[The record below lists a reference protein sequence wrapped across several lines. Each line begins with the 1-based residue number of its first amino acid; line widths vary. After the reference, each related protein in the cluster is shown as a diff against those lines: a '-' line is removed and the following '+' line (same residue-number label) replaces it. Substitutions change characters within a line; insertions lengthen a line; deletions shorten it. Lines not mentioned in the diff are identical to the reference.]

1 MKHHGIL
8 VFLASLG
15 ALAGVLVWLALQ
27 ADIQDVL
34 AWLPAPPALVQQ
46 LVVTLVEW
54 LFYSATVALLM
65 QATHGSVTHSSGGFL
80 LGIRIYFSC
89 TALNYLLPLKP
100 GIPLRLYLYRRM
112 LQIPYATGT
121 AILLLEVALV
131 SGLPM
136 LFAPL
141 ALWYLQVPMEIG
153 GYIML
158 GILAAATLSAL
169 LVRRRPARRG
179 LRFVSRLRQYLQH
192 PFRRAP
198 ARMLICILLQPLALL
213 MYALRLWLIL
223 LPFGAPI
230 PLPALWA
237 IAVVSIT
244 AGRLSMLPMGIG
256 VSDLSIGL
264 LLAQAGASPEATL
277 AAVTLNRLWFSSIP
291 LLVGLATAPALRAGT
306 GMLSNEK
313 A

>member
-1 MKHHGIL
+1 MRHGIL
-8 VFLASLG
+8 VTFVSLG
-15 ALAGVLVWLALQ
+15 GLAGILIWLALQ
-27 ADIQDVL
+27 ANIQDVS
-34 AWLPAPPALVQQ
+34 AWLPEPLALVQQ
-46 LVVTLVEW
+46 LVVTLAEW
-54 LFYSATVALLM
+54 LFYSATAALLM
-65 QATHGSVTHSSGGFL
+65 RAAHGSGGILSS
-80 LGIRIYFSC
+80 IRIYFSC

-100 GIPLRLYLYRRM
+100 GIPLRLYLYRRL

-121 AILLLEVALV
+121 AILLLEVVLV

-136 LFAPL
+136 LLTPL
-141 ALWYLQVPMEIG
+141 ALWYLQVPVEVG
-153 GYIML
+153 GYVVL

-169 LVRRRPARRG
+169 LMRRGPPRRG
-179 LRFVSRLRQYLQH
+179 LRFVYHLRQHLQR

-198 ARMLICILLQPLALL
+198 ARMLICILLQPLVLL
-213 MYALRLWLIL
+213 MYGLRLWLIL
-223 LPFGAPI
+223 LPFGVPI
-230 PLPALWA
+230 SLPILWA

-264 LLAQAGASPEATL
+264 LLAQAGASPEAVL

-306 GMLSNEK
+306 AIPSRAG
-313 A
+313 